1 MKKDFRTSKKER
13 FFMNALAFLMIF
25 VLTGCSVSLFDTAT
39 GKNTQDFESTE
50 NNIVYVPE
58 AEEYAYSSFDD
69 LTYTSPLKYEYR
81 NFLSEQGKMY
91 YDAFSNYSW
100 KLTYLYYFERFIECD
115 RVATYKAQDFYNLDH
130 PESEL
135 IEYQID
141 ARSYETPFCEIA
153 IWGQQENDT
162 AQKQEYESKLR
173 EIDTA
178 IADLVNDVNNEEDM
192 VTKYRLIY
200 DYLTT
205 TVEYDFDEYDPR
217 KEENG
222 TYCEDNHTI
231 YGALVKKKA
240 VCDGISDAF
249 KYICNKCN
257 LECVTMRGDL
267 DSTIDSDNSH
277 QWNIIPINGNWF
289 LVDCTFDLKTS
300 DTDISEFYWVVNEE
314 TGFRTLESR
323 LCYFLYNDITVEG
336 RTPYKTVPISDSKQY
351 DMYDRYVYGY
361 KSSEYPD
368 TSYPKLTPIKN
379 SESTKTLYT
388 EEGVSF
394 TCDENF
400 NLYAYTSDIGFR
412 LSSEAF
418 EILAENNFKSPFDN
432 INISTNAKIV
442 GAMYFDG
449 KNLYK
454 VDKYDVQ
461 DLDVNFRIP
470 DSSVYID
477 NFILLV
483 EYQDTTYQIKF
494 YETGA

>member
-1 MKKDFRTSKKER
+1 MKKDFIAIKKER
-13 FFMNALAFLMIF
+13 IFIYALTLLMIF
-25 VLTGCSVSLFDTAT
+25 ILTGCNGLPFDIAT
-39 GKNTQDFESTE
+39 GKNTQNFDSTE
-50 NNIVYVPE
+50 SNIVCAPE
-58 AEEYAYSSFDD
+58 AKEYAYSSFDN

-81 NFLSEQGKMY
+81 NFLSDQGKMY

-100 KLTYLYYFERFIECD
+100 KLTYLYYFENAIDYDSNSAYR
-115 RVATYKAQDFYNLDH
+115 AKDFYNLDH

-135 IEYQID
+135 IEYKID
-141 ARSYETPFCEIA
+141 AFSYISYNTARSCEIA
-153 IWGQQENDT
+153 IWGQQENDL
-162 AQKQEYESKLR
+162 AQKQEYEAKLR
-173 EIDTA
+173 EIDTE
-178 IADLVNDVNNEEDM
+178 IADLVNEVNNEDDL

-205 TVEYDFDEYDPR
+205 TVEYDHDEWDSR
-217 KEENG
+217 KKEYG
-222 TYCEDNHTI
+222 TYCKDNHTI

-257 LECVTMRGDL
+257 LECVIMRGDL
-267 DSTIDSDNSH
+267 DSTIDSSYSH

-289 LVDCTFDLKTS
+289 LIDCTFDLKTS
-300 DTDISEFYWVVNEE
+300 DTDISTSYFSIDEE
-314 TGFRTLESR
+314 TGSMTLKSR

-336 RTPYKTVPISDSKQY
+336 RTPYKTNSQQY
-351 DMYDRYVYGY
+351 DSFVYGY

-368 TSYPKLTPIKN
+368 TSYPKLTPIVN
-379 SESTKTLYT
+379 SESTNTLYT
-388 EEGVSF
+388 EEGISF

-400 NLYAYTSDIGFR
+400 NWSASTSGITFR

-418 EILAENNFKSPFDN
+418 EILEENNFKFPDYNN

-449 KNLYK
+449 PNLYK

-461 DLDVNFRIP
+461 DLDVNFRVP

-477 NFILLV
+477 DFILLV
-483 EYQDTTYQIKF
+483 EYQDTTYQIEF
-494 YETGA
+494 SRFRM

>member
-1 MKKDFRTSKKER
+1 MKKDFIAIKKGR
-13 FFMNALAFLMIF
+13 IFMYSLAFFIIF
-25 VLTGCSVSLFDTAT
+25 VLTGCNGLPFDIAT
-39 GKNTQDFESTE
+39 GKNTPNFESTE
-50 NNIVYVPE
+50 SNIVYVPE
-58 AEEYAYSSFDD
+58 TEEYAYSSVDD

-100 KLTYLYYFERFIECD
+100 KLTYLYYFENYIDCD
-115 RVATYKAQDFYNLDH
+115 RISTYRAKDFYNLDH

-141 ARSYETPFCEIA
+141 ARSYDTPFCEIA
-153 IWGQQENDT
+153 IWGQQENDL
-162 AQKQEYESKLR
+162 AQKQEYETKLR
-173 EIDTA
+173 EIDA
-178 IADLVNDVNNEEDM
+178 EIADLVNEVNNEDDL

-205 TVEYDFDEYDPR
+205 TVEYNFDEYDPR

-267 DSTIDSDNSH
+267 DSTIDSDISH

-300 DTDISEFYWVVNEE
+300 DTGISTFYWSVDEG
-314 TGFRTLESR
+314 TGFMTLKSR

-336 RTPYKTVPISDSKQY
+336 RTPYKTVPVSDSLQ
-351 DMYDRYVYGY
+351 YDRYVYGY
-361 KSSEYPD
+361 KSSEYPN
-368 TSYPKLTPIKN
+368 TSYPKLTPIVN
-379 SESTKTLYT
+379 SENTNTLYT

-400 NLYAYTSDIGFR
+400 NLYASTSNVTFA
-412 LSSEAF
+412 LTSEAF
-418 EILAENNFKSPFDN
+418 EILAQNNFKYTFDD

-449 KNLYK
+449 ENLYK
-454 VDKYDVQ
+454 VDKYNVQ
-461 DLDVNFRIP
+461 DLEVSFNVS
-470 DSSVYID
+470 DSSVYIN

-483 EYQDTTYQIKF
+483 EYQNKIYQIKF
-494 YETGA
+494 ELTGA